1 MLFLVDEWTGTSVAD
16 WLKSEKHEVFSVFE
30 QWRGVSDDEIIEKC
44 QNEDYILIT
53 SDKDFG
59 EMVFRNQKVHN
70 GIILLRCEP
79 NIFKKRIEVLNV
91 TVEIDWKTSEYN
103 ISVVYRVVNTQTI
116 SVEKFN
122 LEKL

>member
-1 MLFLVDEWTGTSVAD
+1 MRFLVDECTGTSVAD

-79 NIFKKRIEVLNV
+79 NIFKKRIEVLKKLIQNYSDSLQNNFVEV
-91 TVEIDWKTSEYN
+91 TNDKVRIVT
-103 ISVVYRVVNTQTI
+103 
-116 SVEKFN
+116 F
-122 LEKL
+122 